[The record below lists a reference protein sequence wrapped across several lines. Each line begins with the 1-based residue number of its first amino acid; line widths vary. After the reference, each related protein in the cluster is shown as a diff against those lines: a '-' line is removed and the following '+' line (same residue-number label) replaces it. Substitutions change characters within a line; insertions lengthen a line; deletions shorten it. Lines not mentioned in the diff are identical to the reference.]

1 MTRMYFKDETA
12 RSFEIRTSLEQLH
25 EEKKVLMNRIRSV
38 QSTHVAESSTLKQNL
53 DELREKVRKE
63 KNSLERSE
71 EEMIRIN
78 GKTQE
83 MRERLELM
91 SSLKQEGI
99 EESER
104 SCRES
109 KMEISRLSDEEG
121 RTDAEIVALE
131 MKLKRLENSCSMLK
145 ENLSNMNSESEGA
158 HKILRE
164 TKTQSRRGIQRQ
176 ANEVRLS
183 ESARE
188 RMEEMKK
195 SKLLLQSTIESDSV
209 RLQEYRKDLDGISRE
224 HRRLNRTLNRRRKTH
239 VSALESL
246 KNTLKGLDD
255 DGGGKSDTLRNG
267 LHEILA
273 DCSGAIVGI

>member
-12 RSFEIRTSLEQLH
+12 RSLEIRTSLEQLH

-53 DELREKVRKE
+53 DDLREKVRKE

-91 SSLKQEGI
+91 SSLKQDGI

-109 KMEISRLSDEEG
+109 QIEIHRLSDEEG
-121 RTDAEIVALE
+121 RTDAEIVALG
-131 MKLKRLENSCSMLK
+131 MKLKRLANSCSTLK

-164 TKTQSRRGIQRQ
+164 TKTQSRRGLQRQ

-209 RLQEYRKDLDGISRE
+209 RLKECRKDLDDASRE
-224 HRRLNRTLNRRRKTH
+224 HRRLNRILNRRRKTH

-246 KNTLKGLDD
+246 KNALKGLDGD
-255 DGGGKSDTLRNG
+255 NDALRNG
-267 LHEILA
+267 LNEILA

>member
-12 RSFEIRTSLEQLH
+12 RSLEIRTSLEQLH

-91 SSLKQEGI
+91 SSLKQEGRGI
-99 EESER
+99 ER

-109 KMEISRLSDEEG
+109 QIEISRLSDEEG
-121 RTDAEIVALE
+121 RTDAEIVALG
-131 MKLKRLENSCSMLK
+131 MKLAIGKLVQYVE
-145 ENLSNMNSESEGA
+145 
-158 HKILRE
+158 RE
-164 TKTQSRRGIQRQ
+164 FGQ
-176 ANEVRLS
+176 
-183 ESARE
+183 
-188 RMEEMKK
+188 
-195 SKLLLQSTIESDSV
+195 
-209 RLQEYRKDLDGISRE
+209 
-224 HRRLNRTLNRRRKTH
+224 
-239 VSALESL
+239 
-246 KNTLKGLDD
+246 
-255 DGGGKSDTLRNG
+255 
-267 LHEILA
+267 HEF
-273 DCSGAIVGI
+273 